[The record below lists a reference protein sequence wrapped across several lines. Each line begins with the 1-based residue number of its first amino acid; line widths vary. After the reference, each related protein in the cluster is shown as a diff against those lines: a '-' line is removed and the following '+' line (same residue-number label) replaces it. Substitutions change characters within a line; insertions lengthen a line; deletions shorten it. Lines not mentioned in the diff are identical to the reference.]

1 MRLFAVLIAV
11 CALSSPAIAQ
21 TPNCKADVDG
31 LLSCY
36 DAPAA
41 GSMATKPAAPASARA
56 PAAKSDIKGDIKS
69 DTKAGRD
76 NYVDPITAE
85 EARLNAQMKTI
96 CRGC

>member
-1 MRLFAVLIAV
+1 MRLFAVLVAV

-41 GSMATKPAAPASARA
+41 RPMAPKPAAPALARA
-56 PAAKSDIKGDIKS
+56 PAAKSDVKS

>member
-1 MRLFAVLIAV
+1 VRYFVVAV

-41 GSMATKPAAPASARA
+41 RPTAAKPAAPASA
-56 PAAKSDIKGDIKS
+56 PAAKSKGDIKS

-85 EARLNAQMKTI
+85 ETRLNAQMKTI

>member
-1 MRLFAVLIAV
+1 MRLFAMLIAV

-41 GSMATKPAAPASARA
+41 RAMATKPAAPASAGA
-56 PAAKSDIKGDIKS
+56 PAAKSNIKS